1 MVNRTGRPRLR
12 RAGWAALPAAAAFAW
27 AATSLRPFTSP
38 ALAVTLLTGAC
49 ILAIGTRLRP
59 AERGGT
65 VLGVKTAWGWL
76 ALFLALAAW
85 EWAAFVQLPRAD
97 NPTLSSL
104 ANDVFDSHL
113 IRTAAFLLWM
123 ATGFGIARR

>member
-1 MVNRTGRPRLR
+1 MNGTGGLRLR
-12 RAGWAALPAAAAFAW
+12 RAGWTALPAAAAFAW

-38 ALAVTLLTGAC
+38 ALVVTLFTGAC

-59 AERGGT
+59 AESGGT
-65 VLGVKTAWGWL
+65 LVGVKTAWGWL
-76 ALFLALAAW
+76 ALFVALAVW
-85 EWAAFVQLPRAD
+85 ELAAFVQLPRAD

-123 ATGFGIARR
+123 AAGLGIARR